1 MTYEITVK
9 SRLPAAMRGQ
19 LEALLFFN
27 QGQHRIR
34 QAIEATI
41 ERYGVPEIIEDCG
54 SLRIHVAGVP
64 EAQTLFALHEEHGG
78 ARPVGA
84 VVYVRDSFER
94 ITVVHV
100 SIAGDYAFGGLYAG
114 ERVLPLLLQQIRQ
127 VARRTSGIRH
137 VEVAYR
143 RNRATRMAS
152 A

>member
-9 SRLPAAMRGQ
+9 SRLPATMRGQ

-41 ERYGVPEIIEDCG
+41 ERYGAPEVIEDCG
-54 SLRIHVAGVP
+54 SLRIQVAGVP
-64 EAQTLFALHEEHGG
+64 DAQTLFAIHEEGG
-78 ARPVGA
+78 LARPVGV

-100 SIAGDYAFGGLYAG
+100 SVAGDYAFGGLYAG
-114 ERVLPLLLQQIRQ
+114 ERVLPHLLQQIRQ
-127 VARRTSGIRH
+127 VARRTSGIRL

-143 RNRATRMAS
+143 RNRPPRMAN